1 MASEEVKKKWGTIFM
16 GDREASVEQLSA
28 MQESLQRERRAR
40 ERSEDYMERVR
51 ARAASRAKEILG
63 AAYAER
69 QKVLDEARGEAQ
81 EQKKKILADCNQL
94 KAEAE
99 RAQNQARAELAKA
112 EEERREAQALLSAAH
127 EEGYK
132 AGMDQARE
140 ELHEFRLELGQALG
154 QLLRALE
161 WRQKEILKDW
171 RDDLVELVQC
181 AAQAGAGYVLSKEH
195 NSIMR
200 GLVFQA
206 LDLLESRRSISIK
219 VNPDDEPQVSG
230 LFRAAR
236 ERYPELGQ
244 WIVTGDEKIERG
256 GLVAESGSGS
266 ADLKRENFR
275 SMVEDVL
282 SHLAL
287 PEGKGESGYDEMIR
301 EIVEREASR
310 IASLTPELDM
320 PVLEPDHEPEA
331 PDAAMDEPMSAE
343 LSGSA
348 DEEEP
353 LEGALPPE
361 DKPEEINPE
370 PHMEPEIERDNA
382 ALASGPLEEELFE
395 DFQAESVFEEE
406 APAPVSVPEDVNSS
420 DPALAALEEEL
431 FPLEGE
437 DAASDS
443 LGERKE
449 AKEEELK
456 LEPETLAQGGFL

>member
-28 MQESLQRERRAR
+28 MQESLQREKRAR
-40 ERSEDYMERVR
+40 EQSEDYMERVR

-81 EQKKKILADCNQL
+81 ERKKKILADCCQL

-99 RAQNQARAELAKA
+99 KAQNQARAELAQA
-112 EEERREAQALLSAAH
+112 EAKRREAEAMLKAAH
-127 EEGYK
+127 KEGYK

-140 ELHEFRLELGQALG
+140 ELQEFRLELGQALG

-195 NSIMR
+195 NAIMR

-219 VNPDDEPQVSG
+219 VNPEDEPQVSS
-230 LFRAAR
+230 LFKAAR

-287 PEGKGESGYDEMIR
+287 PEGRNESGYDEMIR

-310 IASLTPELDM
+310 IASLTPEMDM
-320 PVLEPDHEPEA
+320 PALEPDQEPE
-331 PDAAMDEPMSAE
+331 PPNEAMDKALGAE
-343 LSGSA
+343 LSTPAHKGKA
-348 DEEEP
+348 P
-353 LEGALPPE
+353 LEAPLARE
-361 DKPEEINPE
+361 DGPEEINLDLNIE
-370 PHMEPEIERDNA
+370 QEIEPDNA
-382 ALASGPLEEELFE
+382 VPAPNPLEEELFDE
-395 DFQAESVFEEE
+395 FQTESSFEEE
-406 APAPVSVPEDVNSS
+406 AQAQVSAPEDINPS

-437 DAASDS
+437 DAPADAMN
-443 LGERKE
+443 EREE
-449 AKEEELK
+449 AKEELK